1 MLTPFLKRPL
11 QKPLTGLE
19 LPRHKAVYRLADKP
33 SRGAVAQ
40 FGQIVCELSQLGEG
54 VHRGAAD
61 LRRISLMSWPAV
73 PDARLAALACRRSVI
88 IRNSWHDG
96 AVEGRSRD
104 RDLYSVAPIYC
115 RVNLGVCGDVL
126 LGSGAVR

>member
-61 LRRISLMSWPAV
+61 LRPWRA
-73 PDARLAALACRRSVI
+73 
-88 IRNSWHDG
+88 
-96 AVEGRSRD
+96 
-104 RDLYSVAPIYC
+104 YQ
-115 RVNLGVCGDVL
+115 LG
-126 LGSGAVR
+126 LGSEIPPDLATLHCHS